1 MKEEELLN
9 IQKSIVEKLGEEN
22 AALISDDLGTLI
34 TKNSESVNRQTEM
47 ESRIKNLEEKNE
59 KLVAANGSLLQQ
71 IPQTSKAVEREEE
84 EKPKNFNFYD
94 MFDKYGHFK

>member
-1 MKEEELLN
+1 MIEEELLN
-9 IQKSIVEKLGEEN
+9 IQKSIIEKLGEEN

-34 TKNSESVNRQTEM
+34 TKNSESVNRQNDYLEK
-47 ESRIKNLEEKNE
+47 IKVLEEKNE

-71 IPQTSKAVEREEE
+71 IPVATAKEEVEE